1 MARWI
6 LHVDMDAF
14 YASVEQRDHPEYRDK
29 PLIVGGVG
37 RRGVVATAS
46 YEARKFGV
54 HSAMPM
60 ETARRLCPQG
70 IFIAGDHD
78 KYAVVSAQI
87 MTILADYSP
96 LVEPLSLDEAFLDL
110 SGMEMIFASP
120 IEIAREIKRRVREEL
135 QLTVSAGL
143 APNKFLAKM
152 ASDLQKPD
160 GLVWVEYGCEQA
172 FLAELP
178 IEKLWGVGAVTAKSL
193 RTKGFTK
200 ISQLVPLEE
209 AELRPFFG
217 QSAAMVRNLVR
228 GIDER
233 PVVSGREAKSIGAE
247 ETFPYDLTDADE
259 MRTVLTVMT
268 DRVGAR
274 LRQENLAAW
283 TITLKLRYGNFQTLT
298 RQRKLARPTQADETI
313 YRTALDLLMQHAD
326 LANGIRL
333 LGITASH
340 FEAAARTETSLFD
353 DKEEKGRQISAVMDR
368 LREKFGPAA
377 LLPGRMAAKT
387 MSESKRKERKE
398 TND

>member
-14 YASVEQRDHPEYRDK
+14 FASVEQRDHPEYRGK

-78 KYAVVSAQI
+78 KYAAVSAQI
-87 MTILADYSP
+87 MAILADYSP

-110 SGMEMIFASP
+110 SGMELIFASP
-120 IEIAREIKRRVREEL
+120 LDIAREIKRRVREEL

-160 GLVWVEYGCEQA
+160 GLVVVRHGGEQD

-178 IEKLWGVGAVTAKSL
+178 IEKLWGVGDVTAKSL
-193 RTKGFTK
+193 RAKGFAK
-200 ISQLVPLEE
+200 ISQLALLEE
-209 AELRPFFG
+209 AGLKPFFG
-217 QSAAMVRNLVR
+217 QAAATVYKLVR
-228 GIDER
+228 GIDDR
-233 PVVSGREAKSIGAE
+233 AVVPGRESKSIGSE

-259 MRTVLTVMT
+259 MRTMLTAMAN
-268 DRVGAR
+268 RVGAR
-274 LRQENLAAW
+274 LRQEHFAAW

-298 RQRKLARPTQADETI
+298 RQRKLTRPTQADETI
-313 YRTALDLLMQHAD
+313 YRTALDLLTQHAT
-326 LANGIRL
+326 LTNGIRL
-333 LGITASH
+333 LGITVSH
-340 FEAAARTETSLFD
+340 FESAERMEASLFD
-353 DKEEKGRQISAVMDR
+353 DREEKGRQISNVMDR
-368 LREKFGPAA
+368 LREKFGAAA
-377 LLPGRMAAKT
+377 LLPGRMVAKPL
-387 MSESKRKERKE
+387 SETKRERKD
-398 TND
+398 N

>member
-14 YASVEQRDHPEYRDK
+14 YASVEQRDHPEYRGK

-46 YEARKFGV
+46 YEARKYGV

-78 KYAVVSAQI
+78 KYAAVSAQI
-87 MTILADYSP
+87 MAILADYSP

-110 SGMEMIFASP
+110 SGMELIFASP
-120 IEIAREIKRRVREEL
+120 LDIAREIKRRVREEL

-160 GLVWVEYGCEQA
+160 GLVVVRHGGEQD

-178 IEKLWGVGAVTAKSL
+178 IEKLWGVGDVTAKSL
-193 RTKGFTK
+193 RAKGFAK
-200 ISQLVPLEE
+200 ISQLALLEE
-209 AELRPFFG
+209 AGLKPFFG
-217 QSAAMVRNLVR
+217 QAAATVYKLVR
-228 GIDER
+228 GIDDR
-233 PVVSGREAKSIGAE
+233 AVVPGRESKSIGAE

-259 MRTVLTVMT
+259 MRTMLTAMAN
-268 DRVGAR
+268 RVGAR
-274 LRQENLAAW
+274 LRQEHFAAW

-298 RQRKLARPTQADETI
+298 RQRKLTRPTQADETI
-313 YRTALDLLMQHAD
+313 YRTALDLLTQHAT
-326 LANGIRL
+326 LTNGIRL
-333 LGITASH
+333 LGITVSH
-340 FEAAARTETSLFD
+340 FESAERVEASLFD
-353 DKEEKGRQISAVMDR
+353 DREEKGRQISNVMDR
-368 LREKFGPAA
+368 LREKFGVAA
-377 LLPGRMAAKT
+377 LLPGRMV
-387 MSESKRKERKE
+387 SKPLPETKRERKD
-398 TND
+398 N